1 MTASFK
7 ITKTIINCPS
17 FFSFLLIDL
26 HATVNFNSLF
36 FLVYKCR
43 SKSCHVFHFY
53 ITKIAVS
60 RLIFFLFNIYEI
72 EKIFQKNVSFDI
84 WKCTHAS
91 QYDLPVCI
99 MNFTYFSLFLGIQL
113 LKPLMTSK
121 QNYMYMYLLNSN
133 KKNHAVSWTVMTK
146 IFYENSVQFEEEL
159 EKEHKCWLRSV
170 VRTNTC
176 SCALSL
182 DNLNFHMLDFNS
194 Y

>member
-1 MTASFK
+1 MSK
-7 ITKTIINCPS
+7 L
-17 FFSFLLIDL
+17 FSFLLIDL

-53 ITKIAVS
+53 ITKIVVS
-60 RLIFFLFNIYEI
+60 RLIFFYSIFMKLLLW
-72 EKIFQKNVSFDI
+72 KIISKEHII
-84 WKCTHAS
+84 WHLKCTHAS

-133 KKNHAVSWTVMTK
+133 TKNHAVFWTVMTK
-146 IFYENSVQFEEEL
+146 IFYENSIQFEEEL

>member
-1 MTASFK
+1 MSK
-7 ITKTIINCPS
+7 L
-17 FFSFLLIDL
+17 FSFLLIDL

-53 ITKIAVS
+53 ITKIVVS
-60 RLIFFLFNIYEI
+60 RLIFLKLKKYFKRTYHLTSE
-72 EKIFQKNVSFDI
+72 
-84 WKCTHAS
+84 KCTHAS

-133 KKNHAVSWTVMTK
+133 TKNHAVFWTVMTK

>member
-1 MTASFK
+1 MSC
-7 ITKTIINCPS
+7 IS
-17 FFSFLLIDL
+17 LLY
-26 HATVNFNSLF
+26 NENSSLPPN
-36 FLVYKCR
+36 
-43 SKSCHVFHFY
+43 
-53 ITKIAVS
+53 
-60 RLIFFLFNIYEI
+60 FFLFNIYEI
-72 EKIFQKNVSFDI
+72 IVMKNYFKRTYHLTSEMHTCLSI
-84 WKCTHAS
+84 
-91 QYDLPVCI
+91 PVCI

-133 KKNHAVSWTVMTK
+133 TKNHAVFWTVMTK
-146 IFYENSVQFEEEL
+146 IFYEISVQFEEEL

>member
-1 MTASFK
+1 M
-7 ITKTIINCPS
+7 NDS
-17 FFSFLLIDL
+17 FFQNNKNHILIVQVFFLL
-26 HATVNFNSLF
+26 AYRFTCNSKFQFTFF

-53 ITKIAVS
+53 ITKIVVS
-60 RLIFFLFNIYEI
+60 RLNFFIFNIYEI
-72 EKIFQKNVSFDI
+72 EKIFQKNISFDI

-133 KKNHAVSWTVMTK
+133 TKNHAVSWTVMTK

-159 EKEHKCWLRSV
+159 EKEH
-170 VRTNTC
+170 
-176 SCALSL
+176 
-182 DNLNFHMLDFNS
+182 
-194 Y
+194 

>member
-1 MTASFK
+1 MSC
-7 ITKTIINCPS
+7 IS
-17 FFSFLLIDL
+17 LLY
-26 HATVNFNSLF
+26 NENSSLPPN
-36 FLVYKCR
+36 
-43 SKSCHVFHFY
+43 
-53 ITKIAVS
+53 
-60 RLIFFLFNIYEI
+60 FFLFNIYEI
-72 EKIFQKNVSFDI
+72 IIMKNYF
-84 WKCTHAS
+84 KR
-91 QYDLPVCI
+91 
-99 MNFTYFSLFLGIQL
+99 TYHLTSENAHMPLNMTYRYVLWILHISHCMFLGIQL
-113 LKPLMTSK
+113 LKPLITSK

>member
-1 MTASFK
+1 MSC
-7 ITKTIINCPS
+7 IS
-17 FFSFLLIDL
+17 LLY
-26 HATVNFNSLF
+26 NENSSLPPN
-36 FLVYKCR
+36 
-43 SKSCHVFHFY
+43 
-53 ITKIAVS
+53 
-60 RLIFFLFNIYEI
+60 FFLFIIYEI
-72 EKIFQKNVSFDI
+72 EKLFEKNISFDI

-133 KKNHAVSWTVMTK
+133 TKNHAVFWTVMTK
-146 IFYENSVQFEEEL
+146 IFYEISVQFEEEL